1 MYKRNEI
8 VYKYLLAGEK
18 FMSEMHLRRPWFT
31 YSACGPF
38 TKNNERIQKLK
49 KTGDLWYI
57 YQNKLD
63 NSCFQHDLTY
73 GDFKNLTR
81 WADEI
86 SCDKVFNIAK
96 KPKYD
101 GYQRRLAS
109 LVYNFFDK
117 KFSGS
122 GIKNEMISHKN
133 SVGEL
138 HKPSIR
144 KFNKRKVQSNFYRQY
159 LGILI

>member
-8 VYKYLLAGEK
+8 VCKYLLAGEK
-18 FMSEMHLRRPWFT
+18 FMSEMHLRRPGFT

-38 TKNNERIQKLK
+38 TKKQWKNPKIK
-49 KTGDLWYI
+49 KNRRFMIHLS
-57 YQNKLD
+57 NKLD

-81 WADEI
+81 WTDAI
-86 SCDKVFNIAK
+86 SCDKVFNIAE